1 MTRIAGVL
9 SLAQAQSAPIPIG
22 LRAHPVTVIADALMR
37 FSRAV
42 IEELHQRKAMRELRA
57 LDDRMLA
64 DVGLRPGEIETAAR
78 FGRHGL
84 GDSFPRI

>member
-22 LRAHPVTVIADALMR
+22 LRAHPVTVIADALAHLWR
-37 FSRAV
+37 GAV
-42 IEELHQRKAMRELRA
+42 DELHQRKAMHELRA
-57 LDDRMLA
+57 LDARMLA

-78 FGRHGL
+78 YGRHGL
-84 GDSFPRI
+84 ASPFPRI